1 MNPTVAISLTYSQ
14 WWSII
19 NALSGDDLEVH
30 GNQSLMAGY
39 LKKEM
44 AKSPR
49 PDVED
54 LQAIYDEAAELME
67 LEAL

>member
-19 NALSGDDLEVH
+19 AALSGDDLEVH

-39 LKKEM
+39 LRKEL
-44 AKSPR
+44 AKSPGR
-49 PDVED
+49 DVED
-54 LQAIYDEAAELME
+54 LQALYDEATELLE